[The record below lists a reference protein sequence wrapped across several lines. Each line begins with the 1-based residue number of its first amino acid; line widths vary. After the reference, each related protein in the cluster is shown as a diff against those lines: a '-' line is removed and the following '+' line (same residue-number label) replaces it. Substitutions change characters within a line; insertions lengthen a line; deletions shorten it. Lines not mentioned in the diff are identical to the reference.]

1 VAKIRIKWI
10 KSDIGYAGDQKRTL
24 KALGFHRLNEVVE
37 KEDTPVIRGMIA
49 KVNHMIEVVEKEHG
63 SK

>member
-1 VAKIRIKWI
+1 MAKIRIKWI
-10 KSDIGYAGDQKRTL
+10 KSDIGYAGDQKRTM

-49 KVNHMIEVVEKEHG
+49 KVNHMLEIEEKENG

>member
-1 VAKIRIKWI
+1 MAKIRIKWV

-49 KVNHMIEVVEKEHG
+49 KVSHMLAIEENEDG

>member
-1 VAKIRIKWI
+1 MSKIRIKWR

-49 KVNHMIEVVEKEHG
+49 KVNHMLEIEGNEHG

>member
-24 KALGFHRLNEVVE
+24 RALGFHRLNEVVE
-37 KEDTPVIRGMIA
+37 KEDNPVIRGMIN
-49 KVNHMIEVVEKEHG
+49 KVKHMLVIEENEDG

>member
-1 VAKIRIKWI
+1 VSKIRIKWI

-49 KVNHMIEVVEKEHG
+49 KVNHMLEIEEKENG

>member
-1 VAKIRIKWI
+1 MSKIRIKWI

-49 KVNHMIEVVEKEHG
+49 KVNHMLEIEEKENG

>member
-1 VAKIRIKWI
+1 
-10 KSDIGYAGDQKRTL
+10 L

-49 KVNHMIEVVEKEHG
+49 KVNHMVSVEENEDG

>member
-10 KSDIGYAGDQKRTL
+10 KSDIGYPGDQKRTL
-24 KALGFHRLNEVVE
+24 KALGFHRLNETVE
-37 KEDTPVIRGMIA
+37 KEDNSVIRGMIA
-49 KVNHMIEVVEKEHG
+49 KVNHMLLIEENDDG

>member
-1 VAKIRIKWI
+1 VAKIRIKWV
-10 KSDIGYAGDQKRTL
+10 KSGIGYPGDQRRTV
-24 KALGFHRLNEVVE
+24 KALGFHKLNEVVE

-49 KVNHMIEVVEKEHG
+49 KVNHMVSVEESEHG